1 MITRR
6 EMMKSAGIG
15 SALFAVGLLG
25 ALADS
30 PAVRAADK
38 NASGKSDAGVT
49 VTKVYDYPIEELP
62 GSNGIVVRV
71 DYAPGAA
78 SSPHHHP
85 GSAFVYVL
93 DGAIE
98 SQVAPGP
105 IVKYEKG
112 QMWYEEPKAF
122 HKVSRNA
129 SKTEPASILA
139 FLIVPHGAALV
150 IPGK

>member
-15 SALFAVGLLG
+15 PALFAAGILA

-30 PAVRAADK
+30 PAARAADK
-38 NASGKSDAGVT
+38 SASVKTAPGET
-49 VTKVYDYPIEELP
+49 VTKVFDYPIAELP
-62 GSNGIVVRV
+62 GSNAVVVRV

-78 SSPHHHP
+78 SAPHHHP
-85 GSAFVYVL
+85 GSAFAYVL
-93 DGAIE
+93 EGTIE

-129 SKTEPASILA
+129 SKSEPASLLA
-139 FLIVPHGAALV
+139 FLIVPHGAAPV
-150 IPGK
+150 SPGK

>member
-6 EMMKSAGIG
+6 EMIKSAGIG
-15 SALFAVGLLG
+15 SALFAAGMLS

-30 PAVRAADK
+30 PAARAA
-38 NASGKSDAGVT
+38 GKSDSGKMATGET
-49 VTKVYDYPIEELP
+49 VTKIFDYPIAELP
-62 GSNGIVVRV
+62 GSNGVVVRV

-78 SSPHHHP
+78 SAPHHHP

-93 DGAIE
+93 DGTIE

-105 IVKYEKG
+105 IVKYKKG

-139 FLIVPHGAALV
+139 LLIVPHGAALEL
-150 IPGK
+150 PGK

>member
-1 MITRR
+1 MFTRR
-6 EMMKSAGIG
+6 EMIKSAGIG
-15 SALFAVGLLG
+15 SALFAAGMLS

-30 PAVRAADK
+30 PAARAA
-38 NASGKSDAGVT
+38 GKSDSGKMATGET
-49 VTKVYDYPIEELP
+49 VTKIFDYPIAELP
-62 GSNGIVVRV
+62 GSNGVVVRV

-78 SSPHHHP
+78 SAPHHHP

-93 DGAIE
+93 DGTIE

-105 IVKYEKG
+105 IVKYKKG

-139 FLIVPHGAALV
+139 LLIVPHGAALEL
-150 IPGK
+150 PGK

>member
-6 EMMKSAGIG
+6 EMMKSVGIG
-15 SALFAVGLLG
+15 STLFAAGILA

-30 PAVRAADK
+30 PGARAAAK
-38 NASGKSDAGVT
+38 RGAAKSDAGVT
-49 VTKVYDYPIEELP
+49 ETKVYDYPIAELP
-62 GSNGIVVRV
+62 NCNGVVVRV

-78 SSPHHHP
+78 SAPHHHP
-85 GSAFVYVL
+85 GSVFAYVL
-93 DGAIE
+93 EGTIE

-105 IVKYEKG
+105 IVKYTKG

-129 SKTEPASILA
+129 SKSEPASILA
-139 FLIVPHGAALV
+139 FLIVPHGAALEM
-150 IPGK
+150 PGK